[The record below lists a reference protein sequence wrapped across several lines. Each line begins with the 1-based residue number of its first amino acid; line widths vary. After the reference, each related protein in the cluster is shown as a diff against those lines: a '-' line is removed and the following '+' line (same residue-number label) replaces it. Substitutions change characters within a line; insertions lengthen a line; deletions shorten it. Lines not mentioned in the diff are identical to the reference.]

1 MKNLNE
7 ELERIKEIMNI
18 ISEKK
23 PAPKPIKVPVATVK
37 PKPTEEP
44 VVNPKP
50 TEEPVVNPKPT
61 KKPTKE
67 PATTPKPTK
76 EPATTPKPT
85 KEPVETPRPTP
96 SSTTKPRPNP
106 TSTPKPTIKPV
117 ATPKPTP
124 KPTETPKPTPKP
136 TSTPKPTETPKS
148 NKSSWLSKQIDQSNK
163 KRKSNLDK
171 NLKTIEPGANMKNTG
186 IDANPLWAKTDQFN
200 EIKYLMNYNRSLT
213 LNENTQVNDN
223 LLEPG
228 ILEIITTY
236 TNNLCKETP
245 NTCNACGDMMK
256 IMVSGK
262 LKSNDIENCLNC
274 NKTVGEVLYKCKKM
288 QGDIIAYNNKI
299 GVENSSLNRSKTKLV
314 DISSIATTITVL
326 YREIISFF
334 KDKDA
339 PPR

>member
-61 KKPTKE
+61 KKPTETPK
-67 PATTPKPTK
+67 PTPKPTK

-213 LNENTQVNDN
+213 LSENTQ
-223 LLEPG
+223 LEYNSIPPD

-236 TNNLCKETP
+236 TSNLCKETP

-299 GVENSSLNRSKTKLV
+299 GVENSSLNRSKTKLM
-314 DISSIATTITVL
+314 DISSIATAITL
-326 YREIISFF
+326 FYREIVSFF
-334 KDKDA
+334 KDKDG
-339 PPR
+339 PPQ

>member
-117 ATPKPTP
+117 ATPKP
-124 KPTETPKPTPKP
+124 
-136 TSTPKPTETPKS
+136 TPKPTETPKS